1 MKHNK
6 RRIVNAEF
14 LALIH
19 LKLKASGYINIA
31 TDWVAYAESIQAVFA
46 GSTLFTGGEVSRPTW
61 RPYTKFEGKGL
72 DKDHRISDFHY
83 QVKD

>member
-19 LKLKASGYINIA
+19 RKLKTNGYINIA
-31 TDWVAYAESIQAVFA
+31 TDWVPYAEWIQGVFEN
-46 GSTLFTGGEVSRPTW
+46 STLFTGGEVSRPQW

-72 DKDHRISDFHY
+72 AKEYRVSDFHY
-83 QVKD
+83 IAKN